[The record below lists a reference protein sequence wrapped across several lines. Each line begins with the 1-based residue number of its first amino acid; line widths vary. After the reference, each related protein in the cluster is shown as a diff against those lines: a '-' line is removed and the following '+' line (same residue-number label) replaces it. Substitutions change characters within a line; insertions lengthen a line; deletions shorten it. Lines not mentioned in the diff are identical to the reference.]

1 MYDQYGQEI
10 EYEGEGEGED
20 VDDDD
25 DDVELQDDRIQMNQK
40 EDIHQLID
48 DPYSENFQEVG
59 SREIQ
64 YRSDD
69 EEEQE
74 DGQKQNPYMQ
84 QHHYEQ

>member
-10 EYEGEGEGED
+10 EDLGEGED

-25 DDVELQDDRIQMNQK
+25 DDDDNEVDQEGRNLRTNQREQLQ
-40 EDIHQLID
+40 QLID
-48 DPYSENFQEVG
+48 DPYSENFQEVE
-59 SREIQ
+59 SREVQ

-74 DGQKQNPYMQ
+74 DGQQQNPYI
-84 QHHYEQ
+84 